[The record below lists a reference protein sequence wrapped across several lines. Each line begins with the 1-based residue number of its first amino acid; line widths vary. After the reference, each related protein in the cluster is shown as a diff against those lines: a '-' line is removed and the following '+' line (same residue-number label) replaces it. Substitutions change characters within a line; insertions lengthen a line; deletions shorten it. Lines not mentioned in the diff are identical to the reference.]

1 MAQSFREMEF
11 KVGLFVIITGVIM
24 LGLILY
30 LGYKKELFSEKV
42 YFYVVSQS
50 GENIE
55 RGIPIRL
62 SGFNIGQ
69 VNIVELEDPGNIRIE
84 IKILKKH
91 MRWFREDSRIL
102 VDREG
107 LIGNAYLKV
116 LPGSKDSPLLPPG
129 SVLRLESSARSISD
143 LVAEAQPAMEDLK
156 IIVSN
161 IRFLTDQFV
170 DKDDTAQQLLGNLER
185 VSATL
190 ASEEGMFHYLLDDK
204 RPVGRMDS
212 ILSDAE
218 SIMGNME
225 LFSAKVVDLEDEIS
239 MTIREAKTFLS
250 ELTNLR
256 RELQP
261 TFENLHE
268 VSKELRLASRDLE
281 RFRRQGEEALDLSA
295 DVLKRL
301 GQTWPLTRT
310 IIQEAPA
317 PELPAP

>member
-11 KVGLFVIITGVIM
+11 KVGLFVIVTGVIM
-24 LGLILY
+24 VGLILY

-69 VNIVELEDPGNIRIE
+69 VNAVELEDPGSIRIE

-91 MRWFREDSRIL
+91 MRWFREDARIL

-116 LPGSKDSPLLPPG
+116 LPGSKDSPMLQPG
-129 SVLRLESSARSISD
+129 SVMRLESSARSISD
-143 LVAEAQPAMEDLK
+143 LVAEAQPAMDDLK

-161 IRFLTDQFV
+161 IRSLTDQLV
-170 DKDDTAQQLLGNLER
+170 DKDDTAQRLLGNLER

-190 ASEEGMFHYLLDDK
+190 ASEDGVFHYLLDDK
-204 RPVGRMDS
+204 RPAGRVDS

-218 SIMGNME
+218 SIMGNMDR
-225 LFSAKVVDLEDEIS
+225 FSAKAVNLEDEIS
-239 MTIREAKTFLS
+239 MTIQEARTFLS
-250 ELTNLR
+250 DLTDLR
-256 RELQP
+256 KELQP
-261 TFENLHE
+261 TLENLHE
-268 VSKELRLASRDLE
+268 VSKELRIASQDLD
-281 RFRRQGEEALDLSA
+281 RFRRQGEEALDMGT

-301 GQTWPLTRT
+301 GRTWPLTRST
-310 IIQEAPA
+310 IQEAPA
-317 PELPAP
+317 LELPAP